1 MQMLQNSM
9 LGFSEGINPI
19 TIQTMQ
25 IAVGDES
32 LQFRFVDSKVNPKT
46 VDHIVT
52 YNGQDKTLT
61 AAQGIIQH
69 MTMGITEIKAVH
81 TDDEYMFW
89 DVRGFT
95 SHVLESTKPYYLY
108 IRADKTSSDADFVL
122 SEIAIPLEW
131 SDGYYHFL
139 TGILNSEY
147 ENTRAFVS
155 LYGFTEILPGRITT
169 NKIVSQDG
177 KTYFDLLNS
186 VIGGKIKFLSGTE
199 EKDLDLWA
207 TEIEDM
213 ADAMLLDIEGLNNL
227 IADFE
232 SYIDDAF
239 HDGII
244 EEAEAK
250 AIEKYIN
257 SIINEKTSLEAT
269 YNKMYVNPL
278 LTGDPK
284 DFLLHAKITYFGS
297 VDNLISSINAVIAD
311 GKVTPAE
318 KQSIDAIFVTYR
330 TDKAAFATR
339 IEEANQSIQNAIKN
353 VADGAAT
360 ESAEL
365 QAQMN
370 TVKAIT
376 DKFGTT
382 INGGLVQTVMMLLR
396 EAGSVED
403 TAGISGIQGAAKDDP
418 AFWAGGTYAQ
428 AFEGTAKAIIRHD
441 GSGHLAGGNVKW
453 NIAGNTEFLG
463 GIKSPFTDI
472 SSATIE
478 QFWEE
483 EITSWA
489 NNFFENQYTTSLA
502 IRIIPCSN
510 LLNGQVFRIH
520 ALRRGILLQPEEY
533 NGFYENGTLL
543 NEIQL
548 NKSDAIEMVCI
559 CFNGV
564 FHSWDIVRRYKCR
577 PYDL

>member
-1 MQMLQNSM
+1 ML
-9 LGFSEGINPI
+9 L
-19 TIQTMQ
+19 
-25 IAVGDES
+25 GDES

-131 SDGYYHFL
+131 SVGYYHFL

-207 TEIEDM
+207 TEIEDITG
-213 ADAMLLDIEGLNNL
+213 AMLLDIEGLNDL
-227 IADFE
+227 IEDFE

-239 HDGII
+239 RDGII

-257 SIINEKTSLEAT
+257 SIINEKSSLEAT

-284 DFLLHAKITYFGS
+284 DFLLHAKITYFGR
-297 VDNLISSINAVIAD
+297 VTDLIDLINLVIAD
-311 GKVTPAE
+311 GKVTSTE
-318 KQSIDAIFVTYR
+318 KQQVDTVFGLYS
-330 TDKAAFATR
+330 TDRATFATR
-339 IEEANQSIQNAIKN
+339 IEEANQSIQNAIKD

-360 ESAEL
+360 ASAEL

-370 TVKAIT
+370 IVKAIT

-403 TAGISGIQGAAKDDP
+403 TAGISGIQGALKNNP
-418 AFWAGGTYAQ
+418 ALWAGGSYAD
-428 AFEGTAKAIIRHD
+428 A
-441 GSGHLAGGNVKW
+441 
-453 NIAGNTEFLG
+453 IAGNAEAILYHDGKLKLG
-463 GIKSPFTDI
+463 GSGVHTIFDGNGMEVFNPFGTMNIRFGLKNGYAVMEYYD
-472 SSATIE
+472 
-478 QFWEE
+478 
-483 EITSWA
+483 
-489 NNFFENQYTTSLA
+489 NDGNFL
-502 IRIIPCSN
+502 
-510 LLNGQVFRIH
+510 
-520 ALRRGILLQPEEY
+520 
-533 NGFYENGTLL
+533 
-543 NEIQL
+543 
-548 NKSDAIEMVCI
+548 
-559 CFNGV
+559 
-564 FHSWDIVRRYKCR
+564 
-577 PYDL
+577 YDLGPNGISQA